1 MKYNNNLLKAKF
13 KENNLHFAVEEANTT
28 STQQK
33 VKSLQSQEDQDKKGT
48 VQTSRQSK
56 GIPTIVN

>member
-13 KENNLHFAVEEANTT
+13 KEDSQHFAVEEAHPT

-33 VKSLQSQEDQDKKGT
+33 VKYLQSQKDQDKKGT